1 MVVPSGAF
9 NPFSTPSKTGNP
21 MFVIDDTKKKM
32 LATLIESGKNCLITG
47 ATGSGKTTLCL
58 EIASELG
65 MTPIVINMGSTQDA
79 RSSLIGYH
87 VLEDGSTRFQ
97 TSDFIK
103 AIQTPN
109 TLIVL
114 DELSRSSDDAFN
126 IIFPLLDF
134 RKDIRVEELAD
145 GTGGTISVDPSVR
158 FIATANIGLD
168 YSSAR
173 SLDRALKDRFIPF
186 HLDYITGKQL
196 RKYITSI
203 YNGEISKIAS
213 PLIKVYDYSHQQYR
227 ESKISS
233 QISTRMVLECVPLME
248 QFSLKDILNNVL
260 LAMYE
265 EDSCSVVNDA
275 NIIREYA
282 DSIGV
287 FDSEKNKND

>member
-1 MVVPSGAF
+1 
-9 NPFSTPSKTGNP
+9 
-21 MFVIDDTKKKM
+21 MFVIDETKKKM
-32 LATLIESGKNCLITG
+32 LETLIGSGKNCLLTG

-58 EIASELG
+58 EIANELG
-65 MTPIVINMGSTQDA
+65 MNPVVINMGSTQDA

-109 TLIVL
+109 TLIIL
-114 DELSRSSDDAFN
+114 DELSRASDDAFN

-145 GTGGTISVDPSVR
+145 GSGDTIAVDESVR
-158 FIATANIGLD
+158 FVATANIGLD

-186 HLDYITGKQL
+186 HLDYISGKQL
-196 RKYITSI
+196 SKYITSL
-203 YNGEISKIAS
+203 YNGETSKSAK
-213 PLIKVYDYSHQQYR
+213 PLVQVYDYSHQQYK

-233 QISTRMVLECVPLME
+233 QISTRMVLECVPLMST
-248 QFSLKDILNNVL
+248 FTLKDILNNVL

-265 EDSCSVVNDA
+265 EDSCSVINDA

-282 DSIGV
+282 DSIGIY
-287 FDSEKNKND
+287 EETKND

>member
-1 MVVPSGAF
+1 
-9 NPFSTPSKTGNP
+9 
-21 MFVIDDTKKKM
+21 MFVINQTKKEM
-32 LATLIESGKNCLITG
+32 LASLVKSGKNCLITG
-47 ATGSGKTTLCL
+47 STGCGKTTLCL

-65 MTPIVINMGSTQDA
+65 MNPVIINMGSTQDA
-79 RSSLIGYH
+79 RTSLIGYH
-87 VLEDGSTRFQ
+87 VLEGGNTRFQ
-97 TSDFIK
+97 VSDFIN

-114 DELSRSSDDAFN
+114 DELSRASDDAFN

-134 RKDIRVEELAD
+134 RKDIRVEELSD
-145 GTGGTISVDPSVR
+145 GNGDTIRVDPTVR

-186 HLDYITGKQL
+186 HLSYIDGSKSL
-196 RKYITSI
+196 KKYISSLH
-203 YNGEISKIAS
+203 GAEVARAVK
-213 PLIKVYDYSHQQYR
+213 PLLAVYDYSHRQYK

-233 QISTRMVLECVPLME
+233 MISTRMILECVPLLKD
-248 QFSLKDILNNVL
+248 FSLKDILNNVL

-287 FDSEKNKND
+287 FDEGK